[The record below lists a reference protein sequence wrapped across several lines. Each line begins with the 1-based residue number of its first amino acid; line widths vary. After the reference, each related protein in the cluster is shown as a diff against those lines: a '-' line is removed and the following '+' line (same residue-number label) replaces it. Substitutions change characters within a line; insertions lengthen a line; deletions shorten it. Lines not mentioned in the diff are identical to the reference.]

1 MERERKRERERE
13 KERKKERERE
23 TESER
28 EREYLLCDLQVFVS
42 APGRSRGRGG
52 GKGDGREVGTSRESE
67 RGMREREEV
76 LGYSRLSRRLIWV
89 NGFPASPLT
98 HGAEF
103 SPTSQRRGAVRRS
116 EEE

>member
-1 MERERKRERERE
+1 M
-13 KERKKERERE
+13 
-23 TESER
+23 
-28 EREYLLCDLQVFVS
+28 S

-103 SPTSQRRGAVRRS
+103 SPTSRRRGAVRRS
-116 EEE
+116 EEGR